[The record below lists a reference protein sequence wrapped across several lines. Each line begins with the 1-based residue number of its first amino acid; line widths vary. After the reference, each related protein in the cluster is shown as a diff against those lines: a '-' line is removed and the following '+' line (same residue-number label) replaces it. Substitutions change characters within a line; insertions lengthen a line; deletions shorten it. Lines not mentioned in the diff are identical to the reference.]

1 MYPSRSRRL
10 TRRRHGD
17 GDKPILS
24 ASSTLLKRPLA
35 CSSATI
41 RQSAGSRSGFG
52 ISAKSSCQKRHIIA
66 FLSPISASF
75 ARTCPRIACHDDGIS
90 PRKSSEPVMRDPAS
104 YQSLLDAVERY
115 FDLMF
120 DGDVS
125 RFGDV
130 FAPSAQ
136 LHGLRDGSLRLLSA
150 QEFKNALA
158 AGPSPKSRNAPRQ
171 QELLLVDFASPT
183 QALVKVRVR
192 IDTLLYL
199 DYLSYH
205 CVNSAWLITAKSF
218 HIEQR
223 YDAPNN

>member
-1 MYPSRSRRL
+1 
-10 TRRRHGD
+10 
-17 GDKPILS
+17 
-24 ASSTLLKRPLA
+24 
-35 CSSATI
+35 
-41 RQSAGSRSGFG
+41 
-52 ISAKSSCQKRHIIA
+52 
-66 FLSPISASF
+66 
-75 ARTCPRIACHDDGIS
+75 
-90 PRKSSEPVMRDPAS
+90 MRDHAS
-104 YQSLLDAVERY
+104 YHSLLDAVERY

-125 RFGDV
+125 RFDNV

-150 QEFKNALA
+150 QEFRNALA
-158 AGPSPKSRNAPRQ
+158 AGPSPQSRNAPRQ
-171 QELLLVDFASPT
+171 QELLLVDFASRT

-205 CVNSAWLITAKSF
+205 RVDSAWLITAKSF